1 MTDGTTVSKLDK
13 VSRIVKSVDSAHSSI
28 AVPELL
34 DDIDQGQGVFRDL
47 FQVVH
52 NEACVRSAQF
62 FDGAQLP
69 TLQVIGSMKYNT
81 PQEYFAAITY
91 IRAQCSELFAQSS
104 CARTAMAVDYFC
116 QVNNRSAVFNEY
128 MSDALRLSDPGTAD
142 ALVFNRGGITDFSR
156 SGVTLR
162 NKYSD
167 SLAAVNRLH
176 AAERAYANADY
187 VRFFY
192 ISAHNRSC

>member
-1 MTDGTTVSKLDK
+1 MTDGSTVSKLDK
-13 VSRIVKSVDSAHSSI
+13 VSRIVKSVDNTYSSI

-91 IRAQCSELFAQSS
+91 IRTQCSELFAKHD
-104 CARTAMAVDYFC
+104 CLRTAEAVDFFC
-116 QVNNRSAVFNEY
+116 ERTGKSPEFNELI
-128 MSDALRLSDPGTAD
+128 SDALKLSDPGTSD

-156 SGVTLR
+156 SGITLR

-167 SLAAVNRLH
+167 SRK
-176 AAERAYANADY
+176 E
-187 VRFFY
+187 Y
-192 ISAHNRSC
+192 IQ